1 MYGDTTVMRR
11 RATQL
16 REQGADVR
24 ALADGLVAQ
33 LEAIKWEGRAAADL
47 RSRIHD
53 RAAHLRDCAHDH
65 DAAAEALER
74 HLAEVDRLKD
84 AISDVERKAR
94 SLVNDDASLLERFT
108 PPPAGHKDWLA
119 VTLPGL

>member
-16 REQGADVR
+16 REQGTDVR

-33 LEAIKWEGRAAADL
+33 LEAIGWEGRAATDL
-47 RSRIHD
+47 RSRIQA

-65 DAAAEALER
+65 EAAADALEK
-74 HLAEVDRLKD
+74 HVNEVDRLKD
-84 AISDVERKAR
+84 AISDIERKTR
-94 SLVNDDASLLERFT
+94 SLVSDDAALRDRFT
-108 PPPAGHKDWLA
+108 PPPTGHKDWLA
-119 VTLPGL
+119 VTIPGL